1 MTYGEGT
8 VTPHGAPETTLTRP
22 RGEWALIWLGFPLAG
37 AVLGWLLP
45 RLAEWL
51 VGFDWLPL
59 PGPVEL
65 AANLPELPAAIGG
78 AVLGIVGGVVLAL
91 MSESEYVTV
100 TVRDD
105 ELRTVRDNRPRTV
118 ERANVDAV
126 FVDGKDLVVVGPDAR
141 EVLRQGGDLPDRER
155 LRAALEEHGFP
166 WMEEDP
172 HAEEYRRWVDGLP
185 ELSTSANALLKARA
199 KALEN
204 DKADDAE
211 ELRSE
216 LVALDVMLRD
226 RDGKQHF
233 RVVR

>member
-1 MTYGEGT
+1 M
-8 VTPHGAPETTLTRP
+8 TPHGAPETTLTRP
-22 RGEWALIWLGFPLAG
+22 RGEWALIWLGFPLVG

-45 RLAEWL
+45 RLAGWL

-65 AANLPELPAAIGG
+65 VADLPALPAAIGG
-78 AVLGIVGGVVLAL
+78 AVVGVVGGVVLAFV
-91 MSESEYVTV
+91 SESEYVTV

-105 ELRTVRDNRPRTV
+105 ELRLVRDNRSRGV
-118 ERANVDAV
+118 NRDDVGAV
-126 FVDGKDLVVVGPDAR
+126 FVDGTDLVVVGADTR

-155 LRAALEEHGFP
+155 LRAALEAHAFP
-166 WMEEDP
+166 WTEEDP
-172 HAEEYRRWVDGLP
+172 HAGEYRRWVDGLP
-185 ELSTSANALLKARA
+185 ELSIAAHALLRARA

-211 ELRSE
+211 ELRGE
-216 LVALDVMLRD
+216 LWELDVVLRD